1 MGRVIRRV
9 GRQTSGGGLSVHRV
23 LAADGS
29 ETERLID
36 RPRVRAPVGPRD
48 AAHTPVSAV
57 MTRAVTCVRDDVSI
71 EAAAALFLERR
82 LHGAPVLDA
91 EGALVGFV
99 STTDLGRR
107 RIVDGDT
114 EEVRLRVRTRRG
126 SVYDLGPGFHA
137 EELAPVTVKD
147 VMMPIVVTLHET
159 APLTLAAALMA
170 YEGVHRIPVLCEYDT
185 VVGILSALDVLR
197 WLAREDGFQIPHSSQ
212 VAWTRATPTGGE
224 S

>member
-1 MGRVIRRV
+1 MGRVVRRI
-9 GRQTSGGGLSVHRV
+9 GGQREGSGPSIHRV

-29 ETERLID
+29 ESQRLID
-36 RPRVRAPVGPRD
+36 RSSVHVVVGRRD

-57 MTRAVTCVRDDVSI
+57 MTRAVVCVRDDVSV
-71 EAAAALFLERR
+71 EAAAALFRERG

-99 STTDLGRR
+99 STGDLGRR
-107 RIVDGDT
+107 RLEDGDT
-114 EEVRLRVRTRRG
+114 EEVRLRVPTRQG
-126 SVYDLGPGFHA
+126 SAYDLGPGFHA
-137 EELAPVTVKD
+137 VELAPVTVKD
-147 VMMPIVVTLHET
+147 VMMPVVVTVDET

-170 YEGVHRIPVLCEYDT
+170 FEGVHRIPVLCEDDT

-197 WLAREDGFQIPHSSQ
+197 WLAQEDGFQIPHWSQ
-212 VAWTRATPTGGE
+212 LDLAGATPTRGE